1 MSESTRTPAHLQLV
15 RPSPD
20 TALRAGEDRLH
31 LPPTPRLR
39 KFLAA
44 AASAGLEPT
53 DAVRLAL
60 ERALALEDACDA
72 FPLDV
77 ESARR
82 ELRRAGADSQ
92 PLRELTSAQAG
103 YVRALS
109 AGRARRVEELNEDL
123 VVALPDRVTT
133 RARGQL
139 TELALHDGVV
149 AEMIAWEIAATL
161 EGRTMGE
168 WALVT
173 LAVARR
179 SA

>member
-1 MSESTRTPAHLQLV
+1 MSEGIRPPAQLRLV

-20 TALRAGEDRLH
+20 TSLHAGEDHLH
-31 LPPTPRLR
+31 LEPTPRLR

-44 AASAGLEPT
+44 AASAGL
-53 DAVRLAL
+53 DAADAIRLAL
-60 ERALALEDACDA
+60 ERALTLEDACNA

-77 ESARR
+77 ESVRR
-82 ELRRAGADSQ
+82 ELRQAAARSH
-92 PLRELTSAQAG
+92 PLRELTSTHAG
-103 YVRALS
+103 YVRGLS
-109 AGRARRVEELNEDL
+109 TGRPRQADELDEGL

-139 TELALHDGVV
+139 TELALHEGVV

-161 EGRTMGE
+161 EGRTMCE
-168 WALVT
+168 WALST